1 MNPSNLQVN
10 REGGHIRIAGDLV
23 PGSFRPVLAALHQA
37 TRVKG
42 FEDVKLDF
50 SDTTLAF
57 PGPMLAVLATCGRL
71 RDEFDVDLTVIRPT
85 EGRLRRLFSNANWAH
100 LAAPRKFERS
110 TWQPTDV
117 LPARRFTSPEEQEE
131 IVRQINDAILSSS
144 AELTRRDLAAFEW
157 TVFEVVD
164 NVLRH
169 ADCSQGG
176 LVQLSQYPAR
186 QQLEFVVADGG
197 RGIPRA
203 MRTTRPG
210 ISDVEALELSIER
223 GITSTAEGMGH
234 GLFGTHQASNV
245 GTGTFAIHSGYASI
259 GSESGARDESTPVSG
274 TLVIVRLDYSEP
286 EALWRA
292 LENPE
297 RLDSADYV
305 ELRYEDATDDVLNF
319 VVRKEAGSVGSRF
332 SGRSTRTKIENLM
345 TMYPDYP
352 INVDFDGVSIVSS
365 SFADEFLGKLFV
377 RIGALRFMNAIRLR
391 GVCPTVRSVVDQAIL
406 QRVKHDAETG

>member
-10 REGGHIRIAGDLV
+10 REGGHIRIVGDLV

>member
-10 REGGHIRIAGDLV
+10 REGGHIRIVGDLV

-71 RDEFDVDLTVIRPT
+71 RDELDVDLTVIRPT

-117 LPARRFTSPEEQEE
+117 LPAQRFTSPEEQEE
-131 IVRQINDAILSSS
+131 IVRQINDAVLSSS

>member
-10 REGGHIRIAGDLV
+10 REGGHIRIVGDLV

-71 RDEFDVDLTVIRPT
+71 RDELDVDLTVIRPT

-391 GVCPTVRSVVDQAIL
+391 GVCPTVRSVVDQAIF

>member
-1 MNPSNLQVN
+1 MNPSNLQVD

-23 PGSFRPVLAALHQA
+23 LGSFRPVLAALRQA

-42 FEDVKLDF
+42 FADVKLDF
-50 SDTTLAF
+50 SETTLAF
-57 PGPMLAVLATCGRL
+57 PGPMLAVLATCVRL
-71 RDEFDVDLTVIRPT
+71 RDELDVDFTVIRPT
-85 EGRLRRLFSNANWAH
+85 EGRLRRLFSNANWAY
-100 LAAPRKFERS
+100 LAAPRKFEES

-117 LPARRFTSPEEQEE
+117 LPTRRFTSPEDQEE
-131 IVRQINDAILSSS
+131 IVRQINDAVLSSS
-144 AELTRRDLAAFEW
+144 AELTKRDLAAFEW

-210 ISDVEALELSIER
+210 ISDAEALELSIER
-223 GITSTAEGMGH
+223 GVTSTAEGMGH

-245 GTGTFAIHSGYASI
+245 GTGSFAIHSGYASI
-259 GSESGARDESTPVSG
+259 GSDSGARDEGIPVSG

-305 ELRYEDATDDVLNF
+305 ELRYEDPTDDVLNF
-319 VVRKEAGSVGSRF
+319 VVREEAGSVGSRF

-345 TMYPDYP
+345 AMYPDYP

-377 RIGALRFMNAIRLR
+377 RIGALRFMSAIRLR
-391 GVCPTVRSVVDQAIL
+391 GVSPTVRSVVDRAIL
-406 QRVKHDAETG
+406 QRAQHEADNG

>member
-10 REGGHIRIAGDLV
+10 REGGHIRIVGDLV

-71 RDEFDVDLTVIRPT
+71 RDELDVDLTVIRPT

>member
-1 MNPSNLQVN
+1 MNPGSLHVE

-23 PGSFRPVLAALHQA
+23 LGSFRVVLAAMHQA
-37 TRVKG
+37 TQVKG
-42 FEDVKLDF
+42 FTAVKLDF
-50 SDTTLAF
+50 SDAKLAF
-57 PGPMLAVLATCGRL
+57 PGPMLAVLATCARL
-71 RDEFDVDLTVIRPT
+71 RDELDVDFTLIRPA
-85 EGRLRRLFSNANWAH
+85 EGKLRRLFTNANWAH
-100 LAAPRKFERS
+100 LATPGKFERS

-117 LPARRFTSPEEQEE
+117 LPARRFMSPDEQEE
-131 IVRQINDAILSSS
+131 IVSQINDAVLSSS
-144 AELTRRDLAAFEW
+144 AELTKRDLAAFGW

-203 MRTTRPG
+203 MRTTMPR
-210 ISDVEALELSIER
+210 ISDAKALELSIER
-223 GITSTAEGMGH
+223 GVTSTAEGMGH
-234 GLFGTHQASNV
+234 GLFGTHQASSV
-245 GTGTFAIHSGYASI
+245 GAGHFEIHSGYASI
-259 GSESGARDESTPVSG
+259 GSDTGARDESIPVTG
-274 TLVIVRLDYSEP
+274 TLVVVRLDYSEP

-292 LENPE
+292 LEHPE

-319 VVRKEAGSVGSRF
+319 VVRKEADSVGSRF
-332 SGRSTRTKIENLM
+332 SGRSTRTKIEKLM
-345 TMYPDYP
+345 AMYPNYP

-377 RIGALRFMNAIRLR
+377 RIGALRFTNAIRLR

-406 QRVKHDAETG
+406 QRVKHDAENG